1 MVSKIKKIFAKFK
14 SIKNIELY
22 LALTLA
28 VVVVVLVVVAPTNQT
43 KSLPND
49 SVSQS
54 YIEQMENKLIT
65 VLSNIEGCGKVS
77 VAISYSTDGKKVYAY
92 ESSTKQEGN
101 VILQTSTLITV
112 KGEPLLIET
121 QNPQVLGV
129 LVVADGA
136 SDPLVRYKIKQAVV
150 TLLDIDSCCVQVFS

>member
-1 MVSKIKKIFAKFK
+1 MVGKIKEFFAKLK

-22 LALTLA
+22 AALVLAA
-28 VVVVVLVVVAPTNQT
+28 VVVVLVMFSPISQQKTLQ
-43 KSLPND
+43 ND
-49 SVSQS
+49 TASQS

-65 VLSNIEGCGKVS
+65 VLGNIEGCGKVS

-92 ESSTKQEGN
+92 ESTTKQEGN
-101 VILQTSTLITV
+101 VILETSTLITV

-121 QNPQVLGV
+121 LTPQILGV
-129 LVVADGA
+129 VVVADGA
-136 SDPLVRYKIKQAVV
+136 SDPLVRYKIRQAVV